1 MQGIWVLVGAVA
13 VVMMAIP
20 LAAVAL
26 VSLAS
31 VREESRHS
39 LYGQA
44 PGPAERAARRLL
56 AFHSESIGDLASGRR
71 PAGRSASLGSA
82 GRSDARQA
90 SPRSG
95 HEVRFAYARRPLPDP
110 GQRSARR
117 QPQPGAI
124 RLDQRQGAA
133 V

>member
-1 MQGIWVLVGAVA
+1 MQGIWVIVAVIA
-13 VVMMAIP
+13 VVMVAIP

-31 VREESRHS
+31 LREESRHS
-39 LYGQA
+39 LSGQA

-56 AFHSESIGDLASGRR
+56 AFQSEPIDDLVRGRGPAGGLTSAD
-71 PAGRSASLGSA
+71 PAGRYGA
-82 GRSDARQA
+82 RRDAQR
-90 SPRSG
+90 PG

-110 GQRSARR
+110 GQRSASR

-124 RLDQRQGAA
+124 RLGQRQGAA